1 MIRIGRQIVRPA
13 FVGCLVLLLTV
24 SRAAAQPSSYAV
36 GAQDVITI
44 SVFSQPDLSGK
55 FSVDADGVFTFP
67 LIGRVKAGG
76 LTLREVEAEL
86 RGMLAQGYL
95 KNPQVTVSVDQYR
108 SQRVFVIGEVRNA
121 GPYPLSGEMTLIEA
135 LARAGSTT
143 DRAGAVVLVVRG
155 PAGTNAP
162 RLPDEASVTEALRV
176 DLKELQGGA
185 LSQNV
190 RLRDGDTIF
199 VPRAESVFLFGQVK
213 TPGGYPIQGEMT
225 VLQALSLAGGITD
238 RGTTNRIRIIR
249 IVGGKK
255 QEIKVKLDDPV
266 HPGDTLI
273 VSERFF

>member
-108 SQRVFVIGEVRNA
+108 SQRSIRLA
-121 GPYPLSGEMTLIEA
+121 SRSMMAPLWCCSGHRA
-135 LARAGSTT
+135 VARPHCS
-143 DRAGAVVLVVRG
+143 R
-155 PAGTNAP
+155 
-162 RLPDEASVTEALRV
+162 
-176 DLKELQGGA
+176 
-185 LSQNV
+185 
-190 RLRDGDTIF
+190 
-199 VPRAESVFLFGQVK
+199 
-213 TPGGYPIQGEMT
+213 
-225 VLQALSLAGGITD
+225 
-238 RGTTNRIRIIR
+238 
-249 IVGGKK
+249 
-255 QEIKVKLDDPV
+255 
-266 HPGDTLI
+266 
-273 VSERFF
+273 